1 MGRLVKKSEQDSRQK
16 SLLGFFRKPLG
27 DETNATQR
35 EPTAA
40 PSKPIEAIDG
50 ERANDD
56 DVLPTGPSIE
66 AVDATTALA
75 SSEDRAGDDSTIAP
89 NDAAPRTHASQR
101 PPLRMADALMRIERA
116 INSW

>member
-35 EPTAA
+35 EPIAA

-75 SSEDRAGDDSTIAP
+75 SRRFHSLSDADSMLWSGLAP
-89 NDAAPRTHASQR
+89 IHG
-101 PPLRMADALMRIERA
+101 L
-116 INSW
+116 